1 MEYRIEETADET
13 AVVHFSGAIT
23 FSENVRFRQ
32 ALSDLADIDDL
43 KHCTLNLSGVEMI
56 DSSGLGM
63 FQIAK
68 EKADT
73 SNWSLKVE
81 GASGH
86 IASLLKLTKLDDILE
101 R

>member
-1 MEYRIEETADET
+1 MEYRIEDTTEGSAI
-13 AVVHFSGAIT
+13 VHFNGDIT

-32 ALSDLADIDDL
+32 LLSDLSEKDISSCIFNLADV
-43 KHCTLNLSGVEMI
+43 KMV
-56 DSSGLGM
+56 DSAGLGM

-73 SNWSLKVE
+73 SNWKLQVE

-86 IASLLKLTKLDDILE
+86 VASLMKLTKLTDILE

>member
-1 MEYRIEETADET
+1 MEYRINETTDEAAIVNFT
-13 AVVHFSGAIT
+13 GAIT

-32 ALSDLADIDDL
+32 LLSDLADMEL
-43 KHCTLNLSGVEMI
+43 GHCIFDLSGVKMI

-68 EKADT
+68 DQADT
-73 SNWSLKVE
+73 SDWTLKVE

-86 IASLLKLTKLDDILE
+86 IASLLKLTKLADILE